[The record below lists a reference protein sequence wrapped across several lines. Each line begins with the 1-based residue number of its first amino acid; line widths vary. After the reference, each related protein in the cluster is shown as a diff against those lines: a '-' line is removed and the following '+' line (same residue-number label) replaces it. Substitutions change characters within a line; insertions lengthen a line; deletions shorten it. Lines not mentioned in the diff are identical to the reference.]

1 LHGAGLIHLAKR
13 PEKGVKIVETCRVQA
28 GERAVDAPP
37 IRLGIT
43 KRGDT
48 FTLLVSLNGE
58 PMHAVET
65 TADLHLEGPFYIG
78 IGFCSHLPVT
88 SDTAVLS
95 DVELK

>member
-1 LHGAGLIHLAKR
+1 MIHLAKR
-13 PEKGVKIVETCRVQA
+13 SEKGVKIVEVCRVQA
-28 GERAVDAPP
+28 GERAPDAPP
-37 IRLGIT
+37 IKLGIT
-43 KRGDT
+43 KRGDS

-58 PMHAVET
+58 PIHEVET
-65 TADLHLEGPFYIG
+65 KAELRLEGTFYVG